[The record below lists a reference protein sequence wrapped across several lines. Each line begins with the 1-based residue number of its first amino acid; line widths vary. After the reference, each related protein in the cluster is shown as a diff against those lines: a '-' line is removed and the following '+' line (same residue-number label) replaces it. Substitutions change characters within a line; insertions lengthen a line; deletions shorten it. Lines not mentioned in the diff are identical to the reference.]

1 MTKPESP
8 DPAVLDLAALQALRD
23 AIDHVRSQMSPED
36 HARLTDMVE
45 VMSELRVIVSEAD
58 DDAPADE
65 TLLAL
70 AIERARA
77 RRSSR

>member
-1 MTKPESP
+1 MTKPERP
-8 DPAVLDLAALQALRD
+8 VPVFDVEVMRELVERMRARLPPQ
-23 AIDHVRSQMSPED
+23 D
-36 HARLTDMVE
+36 HAGLADMVE
-45 VMSELRVIVSEAD
+45 VMAELRTLVMEAD

-77 RRSSR
+77 RKSR

>member
-1 MTKPESP
+1 M
-8 DPAVLDLAALQALRD
+8 A
-23 AIDHVRSQMSPED
+23 
-36 HARLTDMVE
+36 
-45 VMSELRVIVSEAD
+45 ELRTLVMESD

-77 RRSSR
+77 RTSR